1 MLYSSRMNYNLYP
14 PHLFSST
21 ISYKATKSFYLN
33 RVFILVKNESD
44 PYMLWI
50 ISLESSL
57 NYIIHVFK
65 QAFAFSQPTFS
76 LLALPGWPQD
86 SNGAVYNPLMAVVF

>member
-1 MLYSSRMNYNLYP
+1 MY
-14 PHLFSST
+14 
-21 ISYKATKSFYLN
+21 TKKK
-33 RVFILVKNESD
+33 KNESD

-50 ISLESSL
+50 ISLESSI

-86 SNGAVYNPLMAVVF
+86 SSGAVYNPLMAVVF